1 MKKNLLYILTM
12 ALLAISCQE
21 EIPVTGITLMPEYLE
36 LMEGETSNVW
46 ASLIPENATDRSV
59 IWASTDENVVTVSKG
74 IVTAGE
80 AGLAQITVSTMDG
93 LHSAT
98 CLVRVMAMHEAVD
111 MGLSV
116 KWASVNIYAESPE
129 DPGDYFAWGEIASK
143 PYYSWN
149 NYQWGEKD
157 DNAKPLCGMTGY
169 NGDAEGGDGLSALL
183 PEDDAASKIWG
194 HVWRTPTIDE
204 FKELFDANN
213 CIVQWDES
221 RKGLKI
227 TSKQT
232 ANSIFLPA
240 AGYREGYTA
249 AGIGD
254 KLRYWSSSLY
264 TPDPTNAR
272 YIYVYNGEVFRD
284 RTSRHIGLPIRAVT
298 E

>member
-1 MKKNLLYILTM
+1 MKKNLLYILTL
-12 ALLAISCQE
+12 ALMAISCQQ
-21 EIPVTGITLMPEYLE
+21 EIPVTGITLLPEYLE

-46 ASLIPENATDRSV
+46 ASLIPEDATDRSV
-59 IWASTDENVVTVSKG
+59 IWTSTDENVVIVNKG

-80 AGLAQITVSTMDG
+80 EGLAQITVSTIDG
-93 LHSAT
+93 LYSAT

-116 KWASVNIYAESPE
+116 KWASMNIFAESPE
-129 DPGDYFAWGEIASK
+129 DRGDYFAWGEIATK
-143 PYYSWN
+143 PSFSWN
-149 NYQWGEKD
+149 NYQWGEKND
-157 DNAKPLCGMTGY
+157 TAKPLCGMTRY
-169 NGDAEGGDGLSALL
+169 NGSVEGGDGLSILL

-204 FKELFDANN
+204 FKELFDPNN
-213 CIVQWDES
+213 CIVKWDES
-221 RKGLKI
+221 RKGLVI
-227 TSKQT
+227 TSRLT

-240 AGYREGYTA
+240 AGYGDGNTS
-249 AGIGD
+249 AGIGED
-254 KLRYWSSSLY
+254 LRYWSSSLY

-284 RTSRHIGLPIRAVT
+284 RTARCIGLPIRAVT